1 MNHTLAIILLLVAAV
16 CFLAASLNVA
26 SRINLVAFGLFTWIL
41 TILIPQI
48 K

>member
-1 MNHTLAIILLLVAAV
+1 MNHTLEIILLVLAAI
-16 CFLAASLNVA
+16 CFLAAALNVA
-26 SRINLVAFGLFTWIL
+26 SRINLVAFGLFAWIL